1 MDTRVIVEP
10 VTQAPSEVLTHSYKN
25 TKQEADAL
33 CRRFDQ
39 LFDNFMK
46 MGANEQEQA
55 LKEMQPLVTRLEELA
70 YD

>member
-1 MDTRVIVEP
+1 MDTRVIAEP
-10 VTQAPSEVLTHSYKN
+10 VTQAPGEVLTHSYKN

-46 MGANEQEQA
+46 LGTNEQEQA
-55 LKEMQPLVTRLEELA
+55 LAEMEPLVTRLEELA